1 MIVCVFVVR
10 RFISPDE
17 NYDTKMLWISSLMSS
32 SVKLLQNVIQLDLL
46 VSAVCFLICGW
57 SLIRAVPAS
66 LRNITIHSIYEI
78 LCARKN
84 EKILIQT
91 PSLMA
96 VFFSQRMKSIEIH
109 YLECIHK
116 RTFTTMQGSKGPS
129 AMQELQEPILG

>member
-46 VSAVCFLICGW
+46 VSAVCFLICRW

-78 LCARKN
+78 LCPRTN
-84 EKILIQT
+84 EKSELKILKLI
-91 PSLMA
+91 PSLTS
-96 VFFSQRMKSIEIH
+96 VCFSHRVKSIQIH

-116 RTFTTMQGSKGPS
+116 LVEAHRP
-129 AMQELQEPILG
+129 